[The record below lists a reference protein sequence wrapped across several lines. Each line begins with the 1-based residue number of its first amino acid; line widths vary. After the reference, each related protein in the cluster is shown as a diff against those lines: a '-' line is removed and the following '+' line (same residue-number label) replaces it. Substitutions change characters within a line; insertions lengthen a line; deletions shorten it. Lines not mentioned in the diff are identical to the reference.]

1 MMRGTLYG
9 LAVAGLLLGPCAHA
23 QQCASGSDQTV
34 FDLQALKSSLMVL
47 ATGCPDSD
55 NAYNAFVGKYK
66 PELGANDRALAAYFK
81 KVYGRSAQRE
91 QDAYV
96 TNLANAQSDVGV
108 HQGSD
113 FCPRTSTL
121 FSEVMALRSGS
132 DLPDY
137 AAGKD
142 LIPAQLGA
150 CAAPSTP
157 ATSARVRTVSAR
169 KVMHHR

>member
-1 MMRGTLYG
+1 MRHTLSS
-9 LAVAGLLLGPCAHA
+9 LVAAGLLLSPCAQA
-23 QQCASGSDQTV
+23 QQCSSESEQTV

-96 TNLANAQSDVGV
+96 TNLANAQSDSGV

-113 FCPRTSTL
+113 FCPRTSAL
-121 FSEVMALRSGS
+121 FGEVMALRGGS

-150 CAAPSTP
+150 CAAAPTP
-157 ATSARVRTVSAR
+157 ASARVRTVSAR
-169 KVMHHR
+169 KVVRHR